1 MRDASTGYT
10 PLPVSRWACDAAI
23 GQISARDARGN
34 LVMAI
39 NTGPGFAA
47 RLVSAFCGPMPTP
60 AGYSGSGPRPPA
72 FPP

>member
-1 MRDASTGYT
+1 MGFA

-34 LVMAI
+34 LIMAI
-39 NTGPGFAA
+39 NTGPSFAA
-47 RLVSAFCGPMPTP
+47 RLVSAFSGLAPTE
-60 AGYSGSGPRPPA
+60 YSGAGPRPPA